1 MSIIS
6 TEKVSHS
13 FSDKWLFKDISLGI
27 DRGERVALVGAN
39 GSGKSTL
46 LRILAGLLKPN
57 EGRVVTEKGIRIGYL
72 EQEPHF
78 TDFSTIQDFVFNAD
92 NEQQLLISQYEK
104 LIKDP
109 EANKAALDAVME
121 EMTRTEAWEYE
132 YAFKNILTR
141 LGINDLD
148 QEIAS
153 LSGGQ
158 QKRLALAKL
167 LIDDPDVYILD
178 EPTNH
183 LDIETIEWLENILTN
198 KQKTVLLVTHDRY
211 FLDAVCTEI
220 KEIDQGHFYSYKGN
234 YAYYLQKKAEKDHMD
249 QLLVE
254 KSRNLLKKE
263 LEWMRRQPKARG
275 TKSKS
280 RIEAFY
286 ELEKKSQSKAPKKSV
301 SLDIKTARQGNKILE
316 IDGISK
322 SFGSKNIIDDFSYT
336 FKKGDRIGLAGMN
349 GSGKSTLINILTG
362 DIEPDSGKVVIG
374 DTTVIGYYKQSGMTF
389 NPQDR
394 VIDCVQEVA
403 DYITMSNGQVLTAS
417 QLLTNFLFPPQ
428 KQHGFIH
435 TLSGG
440 EKKRLQLMRVLMK
453 NPNLLILDEPTND
466 LDIDTLN
473 VLEEF
478 LEAYQGVLILVSH
491 DRYLLDKLTDQLF
504 VFDGKGEVQIYN
516 GNYTDYKEEQEALKK
531 EEKNKEK
538 IKTSQK
544 KIEQPSEK
552 RKATFKELR
561 EYELLTEE
569 IPKLEEAVVLKT
581 EEMSTL
587 EDHVQ
592 IANLAV
598 EIETINQELVK
609 KSDRWLELSEII

>member
-167 LIDDPDVYILD
+167 LIDDPDMYILD

-198 KQKTVLLVTHDRY
+198 NQKTVLLVTHDRY

-349 GSGKSTLINILTG
+349 GSGKSTLINMLTG

-516 GNYTDYKEEQEALKK
+516 GNYTDFKEEQEALKK

>member
-141 LGINDLD
+141 LGINDVD

-531 EEKNKEK
+531 EEKSKEK

-544 KIEQPSEK
+544 KKEQPSEK

-581 EEMSTL
+581 KEMSTL

>member
-141 LGINDLD
+141 LGINDVD

-516 GNYTDYKEEQEALKK
+516 GNYTDFKEEQEALKK
-531 EEKNKEK
+531 EEKSKEK

-544 KIEQPSEK
+544 KKEQPSEK

-581 EEMSTL
+581 KEMSTL